1 MTTAVVTTSI
11 PDWRKPALFGYIII
25 IATFVV
31 GGGWA
36 AFAKLDSAVTAPGI
50 VAVESNR
57 KTVQHLEGGIVRDI
71 FVQEGQRV
79 VEGQPLFKL
88 DAVAPRASYDL
99 QRNQLDFL
107 LAQEARLI
115 AERDGKLQIE
125 FPAEMQGPGHDPAN
139 VRAAMTDQTNQFNER
154 RGSLSG
160 QTDILQSKIEQ
171 YRTEIRGLTEER
183 TATQGQLSYINEEL
197 ADVRYLLDKNLV
209 QKSRVLA
216 LEREKSRLEGV
227 IGRST
232 ADQAKAENNIG
243 EADLQIRQ
251 LRQKFSED
259 VAGAIQDV
267 RQKIA
272 DSREKVRVASDVLN
286 RLDIKS
292 PATGVVQNL
301 HVFTAG
307 GVIKAGEPL
316 LDVVPE
322 HAPLIVQARVS
333 PNDIDSV
340 RQDMQ
345 AEIRLSAF
353 HSRLIPIMLGK
364 VMSVSRDRLVDEQS
378 KQPYF
383 LAQVLVDEVPD
394 ELRQRLTAGMPADVV
409 FPTGERTVI
418 SYLVNPLRERMR
430 TVMREH

>member
-1 MTTAVVTTSI
+1 MNTALTTST
-11 PDWRKPALFGYIII
+11 PDWRKPALFGYAIIV
-25 IATFVV
+25 ATFVV

-36 AFAKLDSAVTAPGI
+36 AYAKLDSAVTATGV

-57 KTVQHLEGGIVRDI
+57 KTVQHLEGGIVREI
-71 FVQEGQRV
+71 LVQEGQRV
-79 VEGQPLFKL
+79 TEGQLLFKL
-88 DAVAPRASYDL
+88 DPVAPKAGYDL

-107 LAQEARLI
+107 LAQEARLVS
-115 AERDGKLQIE
+115 ERDGKSQIE
-125 FPAEMQGPGHDPAN
+125 FPAEMQGADHDPAN
-139 VRAAMTDQTNQFNER
+139 VRAAMADQTNQFNER
-154 RGSLSG
+154 RASLSG
-160 QTDILQSKIEQ
+160 QIDILQSKIEQ
-171 YRTEIRGLTEER
+171 YRTEIGGLKDEQ
-183 TATQGQLSYINEEL
+183 TATQGQLSFINEEL
-197 ADVRYLLDKNLV
+197 VDVRYLLDKNLV

-243 EADLQIRQ
+243 EADLQMRQ
-251 LRQKFSED
+251 LRQKFLED

-272 DSREKVRVASDVLN
+272 DTREKVRVASDVLS
-286 RLDIKS
+286 RLEIKS

-301 HVFTAG
+301 HVFTVG
-307 GVIKAGEPL
+307 GVIRAGEPF
-316 LDVVPE
+316 LDIVPE
-322 HAPLIVQARVS
+322 HAPLIVQAHVS

-340 RQDMQ
+340 HQDLQ
-345 AEIRLSAF
+345 AEIRFPAF

-364 VMSVSRDRLVDEQS
+364 VMSVSRDRLVDEQN

-394 ELRQRLTAGMPADVV
+394 TLRDRLTAGMPADVI

-418 SYLVNPLRERMR
+418 SYLVNPLKERMR